1 MEAQSAGKE
10 KELTLSAARNAAIQ
24 QTVEDLKRRMNEEIA
39 LKNKARREAHERS
52 QQLAVIGF

>member
-1 MEAQSAGKE
+1 MEAHSAGKE
-10 KELTLSAARNAAIQ
+10 KELTLSAARNDELQ
-24 QTVEDLKRRMNEEIA
+24 KTVEDLKRQLQEKID